1 MNQNKIIGL
10 TGSISTGKTQVSNFL
25 RDKGEKVIDADLIAR
40 EVVDI
45 ENVKEKIKKAFG
57 ENIYVDDKL
66 DRSGLEEIV
75 FRDEEKRQILN
86 EIEHP
91 EIYRIIL
98 EEVKKS
104 KGRVFVDIPLLFESE
119 ELNKKYGLVFDEVW
133 LVYVNREKQIER
145 LAKRDGISKD
155 YALEKINSQLSV
167 EDKKK
172 LSDVIIDNSGTLED
186 TFRQVEENLKRLWK
200 KMCWQGGW
208 HIFLILENIKLDIKK
223 TDCKCNQ

>member
-40 EVVDI
+40 EVVDLK
-45 ENVKEKIKKAFG
+45 NVKEKIKKAFG

-66 DRSGLEEIV
+66 DRSGLAEIV

-167 EDKKK
+167 EEKKK
-172 LSDVIIDNSGTLED
+172 LADVIIDNSSTLSE
-186 TFRQVEENLKRLWK
+186 TFRQVEENLKRL
-200 KMCWQGGW
+200 
-208 HIFLILENIKLDIKK
+208 
-223 TDCKCNQ
+223 

>member
-66 DRSGLEEIV
+66 DRSGLAEIV

>member
-25 RDKGEKVIDADLIAR
+25 REKGEKVIDADLIAR
-40 EVVDI
+40 EVVDL

-57 ENIYVDDKL
+57 ENIYIDDKL
-66 DRSGLEEIV
+66 DRSGLAEIV

-104 KGRVFVDIPLLFESE
+104 KGRVFVDIPLLFESQH
-119 ELNKKYGLVFDEVW
+119 LNEKYGLDFDEVW
-133 LVYVNREKQIER
+133 LVYVNRETQVKR
-145 LAKRDGISKD
+145 LIKRDRISKG
-155 YALEKINSQLSV
+155 YALEKINSQMSV
-167 EDKKK
+167 EDKKIMA
-172 LSDVIIDNSGTLED
+172 DVIIDNSGSLEK
-186 TFRQVEENLKRLWK
+186 TFKQVEENLKR
-200 KMCWQGGW
+200 
-208 HIFLILENIKLDIKK
+208 
-223 TDCKCNQ
+223 

>member
-25 RDKGEKVIDADLIAR
+25 RDRGEKVVDADLIAR
-40 EVVDI
+40 EVVDL

-66 DRSGLEEIV
+66 DRNGLAEIV

-167 EDKKK
+167 EEKKK
-172 LSDVIIDNSGTLED
+172 LADVIIDNSFTLSE
-186 TFRQVEENLKRLWK
+186 TFRQVEENLKRL
-200 KMCWQGGW
+200 
-208 HIFLILENIKLDIKK
+208 
-223 TDCKCNQ
+223 

>member
-40 EVVDI
+40 EVVDLK
-45 ENVKEKIKKAFG
+45 NVKEKIKEAFG

-66 DRSGLEEIV
+66 DRSGLAEIV
-75 FRDEEKRQILN
+75 FRDEEKRQVLN

-119 ELNKKYGLVFDEVW
+119 ELNKKYNLNFDEIW
-133 LVYVNREKQIER
+133 LVYVDKKEQVKR
-145 LAKRDGISKD
+145 LMKRDDISED
-155 YALEKINSQLSV
+155 FALEKINSQMSL
-167 EDKKK
+167 EEKKK
-172 LSDVIIDNSGTLED
+172 LADLVIDNSRDLED
-186 TFRQVEENLKRLWK
+186 TFRQVEENLKRL
-200 KMCWQGGW
+200 
-208 HIFLILENIKLDIKK
+208 
-223 TDCKCNQ
+223 

>member
-25 RDKGEKVIDADLIAR
+25 REKGEKVIDADLIAR
-40 EVVDI
+40 EVVDL

-66 DRSGLEEIV
+66 DRSGLAEIV

-167 EDKKK
+167 EEKKR
-172 LSDVIIDNSGTLED
+172 LADVIIDNSSTLSE
-186 TFRQVEENLKRLWK
+186 TFRQVEENLKRL
-200 KMCWQGGW
+200 
-208 HIFLILENIKLDIKK
+208 
-223 TDCKCNQ
+223 

>member
-66 DRSGLEEIV
+66 DRSGLAEIV

-119 ELNKKYGLVFDEVW
+119 ELNKKYNLNFDVIW
-133 LVYVNREKQIER
+133 LVYVDREAQIKR
-145 LAKRDGISKD
+145 LMNRDGISRE
-155 YALEKINSQLSV
+155 YAEEKINSQISV
-167 EDKKK
+167 EEKRKKA
-172 LSDVIIDNSGTLED
+172 DVIIDNSGTLEE
-186 TFRQVEENLKRLWK
+186 TFKQVEKNLK
-200 KMCWQGGW
+200 
-208 HIFLILENIKLDIKK
+208 KL
-223 TDCKCNQ
+223 